1 MVAETQH
8 VAFGQH
14 GAIDSRLGEQ
24 EEIGFAKCIVASGP
38 QQATFGTSLANRAAH
53 DTGAG
58 PAAGPLTDL
67 FSNGTSQS
75 KQPTREHCPKK
86 ASGCGRW
93 QMLLKLAH

>member
-24 EEIGFAKCIVASGP
+24 EEIGFSKCIVASGP
-38 QQATFGTSLANRAAH
+38 QQATFGTSLATKKAH

-58 PAAGPLTDL
+58 PAVGPLNDL
-67 FSNGTSQS
+67 FSNGKSQS
-75 KQPTREHCPKK
+75 KQSTREHCPKNP
-86 ASGCGRW
+86 AGVADGGCC
-93 QMLLKLAH
+93 